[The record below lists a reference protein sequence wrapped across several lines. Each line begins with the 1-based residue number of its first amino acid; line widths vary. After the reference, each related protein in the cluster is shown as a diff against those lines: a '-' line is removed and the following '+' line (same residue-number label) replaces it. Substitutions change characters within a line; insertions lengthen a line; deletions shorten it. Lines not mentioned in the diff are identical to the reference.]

1 MKIKNF
7 LELPLKLR
15 RFSIDSNFDLGR
27 SLSRRGWTV
36 VVHPDTDSPQRARL
50 QALQELAS
58 GWQHGMAEKRE
69 LLIISSNSNCV
80 MGYCKQAKCR
90 LNTAVTN
97 HKIILRWNRIKRYHN
112 PTSRQSDVS
121 SFVSRQVLLFC
132 TCYGFCIFIWCVFV
146 C

>member
-69 LLIISSNSNCV
+69 LLIISSNPNCV